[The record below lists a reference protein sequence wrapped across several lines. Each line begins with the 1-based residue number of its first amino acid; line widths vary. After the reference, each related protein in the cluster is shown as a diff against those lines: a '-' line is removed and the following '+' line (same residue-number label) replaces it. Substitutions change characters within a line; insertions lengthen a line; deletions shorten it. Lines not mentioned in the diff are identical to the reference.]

1 MKPTITTTLHLD
13 TRTHAV
19 IRHLAVL
26 HGVSFRLEVQRILA
40 RYCTD
45 GALPEVKEAIRR
57 ASVDLRMQAATKPEA
72 RHA

>member
-13 TRTHAV
+13 AKTNAV
-19 IRHLAVL
+19 IRQLAMQ

-45 GALPEVKEAIRR
+45 GARPEVKEAIRR
-57 ASVDLRMQAATKPEA
+57 ASIDLRMQAATKPEA